1 MVELE
6 PNNGDVWSAM
16 GHCFLMQD
24 ELQKAYMA
32 YQQALYFL
40 ENPKVR
46 VSLFIRDG
54 NIPRRPKISRWSQ
67 FASGGFIYCDIGA
80 DLSGTEIVVFG

>member
-6 PNNGDVWSAM
+6 PNNGEVWSAM

-46 VSLFIRDG
+46 GFFEKSVMAH
-54 NIPRRPKISRWSQ
+54 PWRPKLSLGVKLLQ
-67 FASGGFIYCDIGA
+67 GFIFGSRR
-80 DLSGTEIVVFG
+80 DLSGHCVFG